1 MKTHNDVLVEACVE
15 SGIRIEKGKKIYDDL
30 TNRINTD
37 EVYVDKEDTGLNIEY
52 MQLNCPDL
60 LVSL

>member
-30 TNRINTD
+30 TNRINTN
-37 EVYVDKEDTGLNIEY
+37 EVYVDKEDTELNIE
-52 MQLNCPDL
+52 
-60 LVSL
+60 